1 MSNERLLGAYRLFAR
16 LLGIAMTVG
25 GLVVLPSVP
34 IVGVPLIAVG
44 LLFAL
49 RPVTA
54 GELLDIAA
62 SLV

>member
-1 MSNERLLGAYRLFAR
+1 MSDERLIGAYRLLAR
-16 LLGIAMTVG
+16 LFGIGMSVG
-25 GLVVLPSVP
+25 GLFLLPSAP
-34 IVGVPLIAVG
+34 ILGVPLLAVG

-62 SLV
+62 SLA